1 MGPGGGTATGTTAHG
16 CTGGRAD
23 VVGVAGGNAHW
34 RVSNYSTDKINA
46 LLQRIRRVLP
56 IGNGQ
61 WELVAELHGLQH
73 GHNANTVES
82 IRRMFYSMKNQQ
94 TGTGDL
100 TLPPMIALSKQIR
113 EAINV
118 KDRVTD
124 AEVSD
129 FFDKVEGEETEAEP
143 TNVVVEEEEE
153 EAARAEQSTHLLP
166 TIVTT
171 TECRK
176 SSVGSSGNL
185 TTSVAKIKDTKLVE
199 FIKTLSCFLKT
210 ISALLVN

>member
-1 MGPGGGTATGTTAHG
+1 
-16 CTGGRAD
+16 
-23 VVGVAGGNAHW
+23 
-34 RVSNYSTDKINA
+34 
-46 LLQRIRRVLP
+46 LQCIRRVLP

-61 WELVAELHGLQH
+61 WELVAELHGFQH
-73 GHNANTVES
+73 GQNANTVES

-171 TECRK
+171 TECRQ